1 MGVGQGLH
9 GGDHPGVEL
18 LQAFAAGQCE
28 VRPMFQPP
36 RPQVRVAGLDRGH
49 VQALEH
55 AEALLAQTR
64 NQGRGGLPGRSQGR
78 GGLLGALQVAA
89 EQLIGGLGGQALAQ
103 PLGLRVP
110 EVIERD
116 VDLALETLLAV
127 PVGFAMADEDE
138 VGHAVMQK

>member
-1 MGVGQGLH
+1 LHQGW
-9 GGDHPGVEL
+9 
-18 LQAFAAGQCE
+18 
-28 VRPMFQPP
+28 
-36 RPQVRVAGLDRGH
+36 
-49 VQALEH
+49 
-55 AEALLAQTR
+55 
-64 NQGRGGLPGRSQGR
+64 GGLPGRGQGR

-89 EQLIGGLGGQALAQ
+89 EQLIGGLGSQALAQ

-127 PVGFAMADEDE
+127 PVGLAMADEDE